1 MKIITTCQ
9 SHFLLLVTQLIE
21 ETKMKNFRNITF
33 AFIVILASG
42 QTFAQTKKIAK
53 NSETELNFTAQLNF
67 DIALQLVQKVKAAAK
82 AAGKEVSVA
91 IVDVAGQTILLSK
104 GDGVGPHNTEAARRK
119 AFTSAS
125 TKTATLKLGRDAK
138 TNPDTQNLANL
149 PELLLL
155 GGGSP
160 LYYKDQ
166 LIGAVGVAGGGGA
179 EGDDTFSKAAVLPEY
194 SISTK

>member
-1 MKIITTCQ
+1 M
-9 SHFLLLVTQLIE
+9 
-21 ETKMKNFRNITF
+21 
-33 AFIVILASG
+33 ILGSG

-53 NSETELNFTAQLNF
+53 NSESELNFTAQLKF

-82 AAGKEVSVA
+82 VAGKEVSVA

-104 GDGVGPHNTEAARRK
+104 GDGVGSHNTEAARRK

-138 TNPDTQNLANL
+138 VNPDTQNLANL

-179 EGDDTFSKAAVLPEY
+179 EGDDTFSKAAVMPEY

>member
-1 MKIITTCQ
+1 MD
-9 SHFLLLVTQLIE
+9 TQLIE
-21 ETKMKNFRNITF
+21 ETKMKNFKNI
-33 AFIVILASG
+33 AFVFILILASS
-42 QTFAQTKKIAK
+42 QTFAQAKKTAK
-53 NSETELNFTAQLNF
+53 NAESELNFTAQLNF
-67 DIALQLVQKVKAAAK
+67 DIALQLVQRVKAAGK

-119 AFTSAS
+119 AFSSAS

-160 LYYKDQ
+160 LYYNDQ

-179 EGDDTFSKAAVLPEY
+179 EGDDAFSKAAVLPEY
-194 SISTK
+194 NISTK

>member
-1 MKIITTCQ
+1 
-9 SHFLLLVTQLIE
+9 
-21 ETKMKNFRNITF
+21 MKNFRNITF

-194 SISTK
+194 SISTN

>member
-1 MKIITTCQ
+1 MG
-9 SHFLLLVTQLIE
+9 TQHIE
-21 ETKMKNFRNITF
+21 EISMKNFRNI
-33 AFIVILASG
+33 AFIFLMIFTATKTS
-42 QTFAQTKKIAK
+42 AQSKKES
-53 NSETELNFTAQLNF
+53 NSIETEINFSAQLNF

-155 GGGSP
+155 GGGAP

-179 EGDDTFSKAAVLPEY
+179 EGDDTFSKAAVLKEY
-194 SISTK
+194 NISVK

>member
-1 MKIITTCQ
+1 
-9 SHFLLLVTQLIE
+9 
-21 ETKMKNFRNITF
+21 MKNFRNI
-33 AFIVILASG
+33 AFIFIMILGSG
-42 QTFAQTKKIAK
+42 QTFAQAKKIAR
-53 NSETELNFTAQLNF
+53 NLETELNFTAQLNF

-91 IVDVAGQTILLSK
+91 IVDVAGQTILLAK

-166 LIGAVGVAGGGGA
+166 LIGAVGVAGGDGA
-179 EGDDTFSKAAVLPEY
+179 EADDSFSKAATLPELN
-194 SISTK
+194 ITTK

>member
-1 MKIITTCQ
+1 MD
-9 SHFLLLVTQLIE
+9 TQLIE
-21 ETKMKNFRNITF
+21 ETKMKNFRNI
-33 AFIVILASG
+33 AFIFILILTAG
-42 QTFAQTKKIAK
+42 QNFAQTKKHSKSA
-53 NSETELNFTAQLNF
+53 EPELKFTAQLEY
-67 DIALQLVQKVKAAAK
+67 DIALQLVQKVRAAAK

-91 IVDVAGQTILLSK
+91 IVDVAGQTILLAK

-179 EGDDTFSKAAVLPEY
+179 EGDDAFSKAAVLEEF

>member
-1 MKIITTCQ
+1 M
-9 SHFLLLVTQLIE
+9 VTQLIE
-21 ETKMKNFRNITF
+21 VIKVRNFINI
-33 AFIVILASG
+33 AFIFIMILGVG
-42 QTFAQTKKIAK
+42 QSFAQTEMQEKSIEA
-53 NSETELNFTAQLNF
+53 ELNFTAQLNF
-67 DIALQLVQKVKAAAK
+67 DIALQLIQNVKAAAK
-82 AAGKEVSVA
+82 SAGREVSVA
-91 IVDVAGQTILLSK
+91 IVDVAGQTILLAK

-138 TNPDTQNLANL
+138 LTPDTQNLANL

-179 EGDDTFSKAAVLPEY
+179 EGDDAFSKAAVIQELH
-194 SISTK
+194 ISAK

>member
-1 MKIITTCQ
+1 M
-9 SHFLLLVTQLIE
+9 VTQLIE
-21 ETKMKNFRNITF
+21 VTKMKYCKQI
-33 AFIVILASG
+33 AVALMMIVFSVNSS
-42 QTFAQTKKIAK
+42 AQTKKLVK
-53 NSETELNFTAQLNF
+53 STESELNFAAQLNF
-67 DIALQLVQKVKAAAK
+67 DVALQLVQKVKAAAK
-82 AAGKEVSVA
+82 FAGKEVSVA

-138 TNPDTQNLANL
+138 LNPDTQNLANL

-179 EGDDTFSKAAVLPEY
+179 EGDDAFSKAA
-194 SISTK
+194 ISEVYHISVR

>member
-1 MKIITTCQ
+1 M
-9 SHFLLLVTQLIE
+9 VTQLIE
-21 ETKMKNFRNITF
+21 ETKMKNLRNM
-33 AFIVILASG
+33 AFIFMVILTAG
-42 QTFAQTKKIAK
+42 QSFAQTEKQTK
-53 NSETELNFTAQLNF
+53 STETELNFTAQLNF

-91 IVDVAGQTILLSK
+91 IVDVAGQTILVAK

-179 EGDDTFSKAAVLPEY
+179 EGDDAFSKAAVLPELN
-194 SISTK
+194 ISAK